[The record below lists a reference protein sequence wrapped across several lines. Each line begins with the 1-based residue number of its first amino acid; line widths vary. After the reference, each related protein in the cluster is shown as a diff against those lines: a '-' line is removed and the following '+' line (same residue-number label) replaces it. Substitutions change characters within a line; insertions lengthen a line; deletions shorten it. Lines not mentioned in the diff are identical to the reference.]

1 MSALGQK
8 PTCALHQPMS
18 ALPPIATAKADFLQT
33 VIPALP
39 PEADIDRKLL
49 NVGSSI
55 GRTDASVFVEPADM
69 VLGVKLKTK
78 LSDEVEL
85 GLQKVNMTFLIVHQ
99 LFEQVARHII
109 PG

>member
-1 MSALGQK
+1 MLQHWSGAVMCAAGVAACHNALRGHFAEFSRC
-8 PTCALHQPMS
+8 P
-18 ALPPIATAKADFLQT
+18 LPPK
-33 VIPALP
+33 
-39 PEADIDRKLL
+39 ADIDRKLL